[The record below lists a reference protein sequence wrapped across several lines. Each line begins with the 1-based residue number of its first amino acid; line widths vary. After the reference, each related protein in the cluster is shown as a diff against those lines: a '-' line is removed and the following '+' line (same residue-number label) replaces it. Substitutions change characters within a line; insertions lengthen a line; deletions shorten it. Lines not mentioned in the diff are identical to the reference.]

1 MAICPF
7 ADQHP
12 ISGPSG
18 AYKTGPFKIV
28 HHTTEGGSAQG
39 AFDAFK
45 LKKADPHFTVDRT
58 TIFQHIDTGKGA
70 RALRHPA
77 PPETNLASA
86 VQIEVVGQAAAP
98 KDKATLTNVAR
109 LLRWIE
115 ATHHVP
121 REWPNGPPKPPV
133 HGKDPGGHNRDLHNW
148 ETKSGH
154 YGHSHVPGNTHWDP
168 AYSAVEAAFLL
179 SAEFDAHGVLTNK
192 MLPAVKALLDRHV
205 VAGFGPGDKV
215 EVMLDHMDV
224 GETP

>member
-1 MAICPF
+1 M
-7 ADQHP
+7 
-12 ISGPSG
+12 
-18 AYKTGPFKIV
+18 
-28 HHTTEGGSAQG
+28 
-39 AFDAFK
+39 
-45 LKKADPHFTVDRT
+45 
-58 TIFQHIDTGKGA
+58 
-70 RALRHPA
+70 
-77 PPETNLASA
+77 
-86 VQIEVVGQAAAP
+86 QIEVVGQAGAP

-205 VAGFGPGDKV
+205 VAGFGPGDKA